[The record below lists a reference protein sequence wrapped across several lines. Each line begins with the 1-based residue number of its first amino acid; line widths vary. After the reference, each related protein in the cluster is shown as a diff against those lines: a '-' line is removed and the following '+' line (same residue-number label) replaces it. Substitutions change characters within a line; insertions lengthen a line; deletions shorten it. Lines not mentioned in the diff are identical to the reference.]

1 MQLETPLGRRRALLR
16 QEFRGLTVHADS
28 GTLLARPL
36 HKFWHVGQRPELRSA
51 EERWLLQRRAR
62 LTLLENLDGVMIH
75 FWMLEGVLHAASA
88 HGPGSG
94 VADEALC
101 FSERPGGSLYSAFC
115 REAVEACFTPI
126 FEWCAG
132 AVNAHDGGS
141 TPQLVLLALRHMAFQ
156 RLAHAHAPGLCLASV
171 QPRKRRSLRW
181 PHAAL
186 AWASPN
192 FNRPPRSLRWPH
204 AELAWAR

>member
-51 EERWLLQRRAR
+51 EERWLLQARPPASALLVVSFLICTSLCTSPSGQRRAR

-101 FSERPGGSLYSAFC
+101 FSERPGSFPALHSL
-115 REAVEACFTPI
+115 
-126 FEWCAG
+126 
-132 AVNAHDGGS
+132 HD
-141 TPQLVLLALRHMAFQ
+141 TFRI
-156 RLAHAHAPGLCLASV
+156 
-171 QPRKRRSLRW
+171 
-181 PHAAL
+181 
-186 AWASPN
+186 
-192 FNRPPRSLRWPH
+192 
-204 AELAWAR
+204 